1 MAKAKS
7 LLGVLTRL
15 QLLLICTG
23 FTWCFSGRIVCL
35 NRTVVRLMV
44 INAHDTRMC
53 RTVHPSLVDLKVKL
67 RNHATGLGE
76 KVRSNPMQYLSIPF
90 VAAFVGYITNYLGV
104 WMLFYPL
111 EWKGIPIVRYA
122 NQPFGFL
129 GWQGVVPAKRLQMAT
144 TMVDVTISRL
154 LKVSEVFARLNAQ
167 TISDILTPCI
177 QRGIFGG
184 MMPTAIVN
192 LILQRVAAD
201 VILNVEKLVSI
212 KDLVV
217 KGMTTDAGVLGS
229 FFQRVGSKELSFLV
243 TSGSYVGFALGI
255 VQMLQLMIYPANWT
269 LPVSGAL
276 VGYITNWIALKWIFE
291 PLNPTKVGPFIL
303 QGLFLRRQREVSAEF
318 SAYISANI
326 LTSQEV
332 WKAILSGANEGKLAE
347 ILYRNVPFLNAGAV
361 GNIISILRQNI
372 LSIPAAVATTT
383 GALLHQYT
391 NDKLGLKKLL
401 IERMSRL
408 SPAEF
413 EQVLHPIF
421 QEDEIILIAAGGVLG
436 GLAGGLQWWVNV
448 ALEKRRQAKERATAT
463 ATANSTNG
471 SSEPVVTCS

>member
-1 MAKAKS
+1 M
-7 LLGVLTRL
+7 T
-15 QLLLICTG
+15 
-23 FTWCFSGRIVCL
+23 L
-35 NRTVVRLMV
+35 NRTVVPLM
-44 INAHDTRMC
+44 IHDHTML
-53 RTVHPSLVDLKVKL
+53 RTVQSKFGVIKTKINNDFIHLSQRVK
-67 RNHATGLGE
+67 
-76 KVRSNPMQYLSIPF
+76 SNPIQYLSIPF

-111 EWKGIPIVRYA
+111 EWKGIPIVKFA
-122 NQPFGFL
+122 NQPFGFI

-154 LKVSEVFARLNAQ
+154 LKVSEVFARLESRIIA
-167 TISDILTPCI
+167 DILTPCI
-177 QRGIFGG
+177 QRGLFYGII
-184 MMPTAIVN
+184 PSALITS
-192 LILQRVAAD
+192 ILQRVSAD
-201 VILNVEKLVSI
+201 VVRSVEQLVSI

-255 VQMLQLMIYPANWT
+255 VQMLQLMIYPVNWT

-291 PLNPTKVGPFIL
+291 PLNPTKVGPFLL

-332 WKAILSGANEGKLAE
+332 WKAILSGASEGKLAE
-347 ILYRNVPFLNAGAV
+347 IIYRNVPFLDAGTIKT
-361 GNIISILRQNI
+361 IIALLRQNV
-372 LSIPAAVATTT
+372 LSARGAAGTVTET
-383 GALLHQYT
+383 LLHHYT
-391 NDKLGLKKLL
+391 NDKLDLKKLL
-401 IERMSRL
+401 VQRMSKL

-436 GLAGGLQWWVNV
+436 GLAGALQWWINV
-448 ALEKRRQAKERATAT
+448 ALEKRRIARNVAVKDPAVNLAEE
-463 ATANSTNG
+463 G
-471 SSEPVVTCS
+471 KIVVSE

>member
-1 MAKAKS
+1 M
-7 LLGVLTRL
+7 VL
-15 QLLLICTG
+15 QN
-23 FTWCFSGRIVCL
+23 V
-35 NRTVVRLMV
+35 
-44 INAHDTRMC
+44 HDIRMC
-53 RTVHPSLVDLKVKL
+53 RTIQASLVDMKKNV
-67 RNHATGLGE
+67 RNHLAGLKD
-76 KVRSNPMQYLSIPF
+76 KVRANPVQYFSIPF

-111 EWKGIPIVRYA
+111 EWKGIPILRFA

-144 TMVDVTISRL
+144 TMVDVTISKL
-154 LKVSEVFARLNAQ
+154 IKVSEVFARLDSR
-167 TISDILTPCI
+167 TISDILSPCI
-177 QRGIFGG
+177 QRGIFSG
-184 MMPTAIVN
+184 MLPTAVVTN
-192 LILQRVAAD
+192 ILQRVSAD
-201 VILNVEKLVSI
+201 VIRNVEKLVSI

-291 PLNPTKVGPFIL
+291 PLNPTKVGPFVL

-332 WKAILSGANEGKLAE
+332 WKAILSGANEQKLAE
-347 ILYRNVPFLNAGAV
+347 IIYSNGPFLNAGTI
-361 GNIISILRQNI
+361 GNIIGILRQNI
-372 LSIPAAVATTT
+372 LSLPGAAVTTT

-436 GLAGGLQWWVNV
+436 GLAGGLQWWFNA
-448 ALEKRRQAKERATAT
+448 ALEKRKQTRNTTTIAAATAL
-463 ATANSTNG
+463 ADCNIKSVAA
-471 SSEPVVTCS
+471 